1 MGSKVIF
8 IVGPT
13 ASGKTKASIALAK
26 KIDGEII
33 SCDSMQIYKGIP
45 VLSCAPT
52 PKNCKAIP
60 HHLIA
65 ELSPKKEYSAA
76 IFSKKASSLIKK
88 ILSKNKTP
96 IIVGGTGLYVKALI
110 DGLFPSPEKD
120 PLLRK
125 KLELK
130 AEKYTSLAL
139 YKELKK
145 IDPIAS
151 QNIHPNDARR
161 IIRALEIYYLT
172 GIPMSI
178 HKKNTKGI
186 ANTCNI
192 QQTGLFMPREELYE
206 KINKRVDIMFK
217 DGLLDEVKRLLKLE
231 LSMTA
236 ALAIGIKEIRGY
248 LNGEYTYK
256 EAKELIK
263 KHTRNYAKKQLTWFR
278 RDKRIKWFS
287 DGKSLSSYCRFGK

>member
-1 MGSKVIF
+1 MRSKVIF

-13 ASGKTKASIALAK
+13 AIGKTKTAINLAK

-52 PKNCKAIP
+52 PKNFKAIP

-76 IFSKKASSLIKK
+76 QFSKKATSLIKK
-88 ILSKNKTP
+88 IIKRKKTP

-110 DGLFPSPEKD
+110 DGLFPSPKKD
-120 PLLRK
+120 PVLRK

-130 AEKYTSLAL
+130 AEKCTSLML
-139 YKELKK
+139 YTELKK

-151 QNIHPNDARR
+151 QNIHPNDTRR

-186 ANTCNI
+186 ANTYDI
-192 QQTGLFMPREELYE
+192 QQTGLLMPREDLYE
-206 KINKRVDIMFK
+206 KINRRVDKMFK
-217 DGLLDEVKRLLKLE
+217 DGLLDEVKRLLELR

-236 ALAIGIKEIRGY
+236 VLAIGIKEIRGY
-248 LNGEYTYK
+248 LNGEYTLK

-278 RDKRIKWFS
+278 RDKRIEWFS
-287 DGKSLSSYCRFGK
+287 DGKSLISYCRFGK